1 MTLSSLEFTKINGA
15 GNDFIFI
22 DNRELGLGAEQR
34 VALAKSLCRRMFSV
48 GADGIMFIEESA
60 NHDFAWNFYNADG
73 SLAEMCGNGARC
85 AGKYAFERRIA
96 GKTMSFET
104 LAGIIYAQVKD
115 DGQVQIEMTAPE
127 DYRAGLS
134 IDLDEASYE
143 MDFLNTGVPHAIV
156 YVEGEQEAI
165 DTVPMKSW
173 GGLVRHHQ
181 QFAPAGTNANFVW
194 RKDDNTLVV
203 RTYERGVEDETMACG
218 TGAVAA
224 ALCVAKKYGFQSPVN
239 IVSSGGEQLSISFE
253 NTELIADAKPFL
265 TGPARIVYEGILTS
279 ETLKSIF
286 EE

>member
-1 MTLSSLEFTKINGA
+1 MTLSSLAFTKINGA

-22 DNRELGLGAEQR
+22 DNRELHLSADER
-34 VALAKSLCRRMFSV
+34 VALTKSLCRRMFSV
-48 GADGIMFIEESA
+48 GADGVMFIEKSV

-85 AGKYAFERRIA
+85 AGRYAFERRIA
-96 GKTMSFET
+96 GKSMSFET
-104 LAGIIYAQVKD
+104 LAGIIFAQVKD

-127 DYRAGLS
+127 DYRVGLN
-134 IDLDEASYE
+134 IDLGETRYE
-143 MDFLNTGVPHAIV
+143 MDFLNTGVPHAVV
-156 YVEGEQEAI
+156 YIDGGEEAI
-165 DTVPMKSW
+165 NTIPIKNW
-173 GGLVRHHQ
+173 GSLVRHHQ
-181 QFAPAGTNANFVW
+181 LFAPAGTNVNFVW
-194 RKDDNTLVV
+194 RKDESTLVV

-224 ALCVAKKYGFQSPVN
+224 ALCVSKKYGFQSPVN
-239 IVSSGGEQLSISFE
+239 IVSSGGEELSISFE
-253 NTELIADAKPFL
+253 NTELIAKAKPFL